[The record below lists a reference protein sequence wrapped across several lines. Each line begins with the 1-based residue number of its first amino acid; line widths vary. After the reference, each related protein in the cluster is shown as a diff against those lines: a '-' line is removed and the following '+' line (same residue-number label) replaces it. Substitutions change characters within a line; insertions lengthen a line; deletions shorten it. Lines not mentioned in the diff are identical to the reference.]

1 VFRHE
6 VEEISRVDDILR
18 RRLIHALEDRRWA
31 SLDAERA
38 AAAAAGLFQDGDGE
52 WKVWRSQAGGDPSI
66 FRVARQESAVSVFDS
81 LVEGRARDVANALN
95 ELEPHGSDPTSA
107 P

>member
-1 VFRHE
+1 M
-6 VEEISRVDDILR
+6 
-18 RRLIHALEDRRWA
+18 IHALKDRRWS

-38 AAAAAGLFQDGDGE
+38 ATAAAGLYQDGDSE
-52 WKVWRSQAGGDPSI
+52 WSVWRSQAGGDPSI
-66 FRVARQESAVSVFDS
+66 FRVARLESAVSVFDS

-95 ELEPHGSDPTSA
+95 ELEPHGSDPTGT

>member
-1 VFRHE
+1 
-6 VEEISRVDDILR
+6 VDDILR
-18 RRLIHALEDRRWA
+18 RRLIHALKNRRWT

-38 AAAAAGLFQDGDGE
+38 AAAADSLYQDGDTE

-95 ELEPHGSDPTSA
+95 ELEPHGSDRTGP